1 MVKASRMPDFSA
13 MGTIESELFQ
23 EVQRRLRY
31 KSGKISEIT
40 EIEQLKMETLDLL
53 ESLGYPMDELG
64 TYLYKDVIMSI
75 REQLD
80 VVETRED
87 VKKSASIL
95 EEAKSA
101 FSQLYFNLARN
112 ERDIGV
118 KEYHRILSRSLSK
131 VDYKKASP
139 ELLYKVYG
147 NFPFDMDYGENA
159 FTLANYLNRQI
170 DKPLC
175 RRLTNSPSK
184 Y

>member
-1 MVKASRMPDFSA
+1 MVKASRMPDFSV

-31 KSGKISEIT
+31 KNGNISDIS

-53 ESLGYPMDELG
+53 ESLGYPMDEFG
-64 TYLYKDVIMSI
+64 TYLYKDVITTI
-75 REQLD
+75 REQLGI
-80 VVETRED
+80 VETRED
-87 VKKSASIL
+87 VRITTSIL
-95 EEAKSA
+95 DEAKSA

-118 KEYHRILSRSLSK
+118 KEYHRILSKSLSK

-139 ELLYKVYG
+139 ELLYMVYG
-147 NFPFDMDYGENA
+147 NFPFEMDYGENA
-159 FTLANYLNRQI
+159 FALANFLNRQV

-175 RRLTNSPSK
+175 RKFTNSPSK
-184 Y
+184 

>member
-1 MVKASRMPDFSA
+1 MVGASRMPDFFA
-13 MGTIESELFQ
+13 MGTIESELLT
-23 EVQRRLRY
+23 EVQKRLKY
-31 KSGKISEIT
+31 KNGNISEMSKS
-40 EIEQLKMETLDLL
+40 EQLKMETLDLL
-53 ESLGYPMDELG
+53 ESLGYPMDEFG
-64 TYLYKDVIMSI
+64 TYLYKDVITTI
-75 REQLD
+75 REQLG

-87 VKKSASIL
+87 VRRSASIL
-95 EEAKSA
+95 DEAKSA

-118 KEYHRILSRSLSK
+118 KEYHRILSQSLSK

-147 NFPFDMDYGENA
+147 NFPFEMDYGENA
-159 FTLANYLNRQI
+159 FALANFLNRQV

-175 RRLTNSPSK
+175 RKLTNSPSI

>member
-1 MVKASRMPDFSA
+1 MPDFFA
-13 MGTIESELFQ
+13 MGTMESELLT
-23 EVQRRLRY
+23 EVQKRLKY
-31 KSGKISEIT
+31 KNGNISEMSKS
-40 EIEQLKMETLDLL
+40 EQLKMETLDLL
-53 ESLGYPMDELG
+53 ESLGYPMDEFG
-64 TYLYKDVIMSI
+64 TYLYKDVITTI
-75 REQLD
+75 REQLG

-87 VKKSASIL
+87 VIEASAVL

-131 VDYKKASP
+131 IDYKKASP

-147 NFPFDMDYGENA
+147 NFPFEMDYGENA
-159 FTLANYLNRQI
+159 FALANFLNRQV

-175 RRLTNSPSK
+175 RKFTNLPSK
-184 Y
+184 

>member
-31 KSGKISEIT
+31 KNGNISDIS

-53 ESLGYPMDELG
+53 ESLGYPMDEFG
-64 TYLYKDVIMSI
+64 TYLYKDVITTI
-75 REQLD
+75 REQLG

-87 VKKSASIL
+87 VRRSASIL
-95 EEAKSA
+95 DEAKSA

-118 KEYHRILSRSLSK
+118 KEYHRILSQSLSK

-147 NFPFDMDYGENA
+147 NFPFEMDYGENA
-159 FTLANYLNRQI
+159 FTLANYLNQDLEKQVIRKQTY
-170 DKPLC
+170 
-175 RRLTNSPSK
+175 RSEN
-184 Y
+184 